1 MSHTDIYRNGEYL
14 RKNPAWHVEESPW
27 KAKQVIRMLRR
38 NNLRPKTICDA
49 GCGAGEVLTQL
60 HDHLDG
66 DCRFVGYE
74 ISPQAFAMTRTRASE
89 GVDYKLADILQEQ
102 NVYFDLVLVL
112 DVIEHLEDYFSF
124 LRDIRRKGR
133 HTMFHI
139 PLDLSAQTVWRK
151 DGILKRRDLYAHL
164 HYFTKDTALRT
175 LQDVG
180 YEVLDHFYTPRL
192 IDLPSDR
199 LQRILKIPRKIAF
212 ALHPDVTVRVL
223 GGYSLLVLVK

>member
-14 RKNPAWHVEESPW
+14 RKNPDWHVEESPW

-74 ISPQAFAMTRTRASE
+74 ISPQAFAMTRTRARE

-102 NVYFDLVLVL
+102 NVLFDLK
-112 DVIEHLEDYFSF
+112 IEEQ
-124 LRDIRRKGR
+124 
-133 HTMFHI
+133 
-139 PLDLSAQTVWRK
+139 AE
-151 DGILKRRDLYAHL
+151 
-164 HYFTKDTALRT
+164 
-175 LQDVG
+175 G
-180 YEVLDHFYTPRL
+180 YK
-192 IDLPSDR
+192 IGLPSSYG
-199 LQRILKIPRKIAF
+199 
-212 ALHPDVTVRVL
+212 L
-223 GGYSLLVLVK
+223 GGEFLCDAIEILRQG